1 MFKRKTEGSVICT
14 SCGVLVGVNDST
26 CYNCGRRNPGLWG
39 FGPALR
45 SLGNDLGFVPIV
57 TGGTIILYVLSL
69 ILSRDGIQVML
80 SPSTAIL
87 YLLGASGATPVVG
100 YGRWWT
106 LLTAAWL
113 HGGVLHIFF
122 NVMWIR
128 SLAPEIANLYG
139 AGRMIII
146 YTLSSITGFALSTGL
161 YMLPVRIPFFGGANI
176 TVGASAPIFGL
187 LGALFYYGRRTGSSH
202 ISQAGLQ
209 YALIAG
215 VMGFIMPGIDNTAH
229 LGGFAGGYLASL
241 ILDPLKPKRID
252 HLAIAVGC
260 LVVTF
265 VAIIWSVITALP
277 QLT

>member
-128 SLAPEIANLYG
+128 SLAPEIAVTVTPG
-139 AGRMIII
+139 
-146 YTLSSITGFALSTGL
+146 STPPCASFTSPL
-161 YMLPVRIPFFGGANI
+161 ILPVELAPPPCADADDARAR
-176 TVGASAPIFGL
+176 VASKAQMML
-187 LGALFYYGRRTGSSH
+187 LQRFML
-202 ISQAGLQ
+202 
-209 YALIAG
+209 
-215 VMGFIMPGIDNTAH
+215 
-229 LGGFAGGYLASL
+229 
-241 ILDPLKPKRID
+241 
-252 HLAIAVGC
+252 
-260 LVVTF
+260 
-265 VAIIWSVITALP
+265 
-277 QLT
+277 